1 MAKAK
6 YTTFKEL
13 VEAFKSGELTEDN
26 ALFMDNDCC
35 TMYAHDGQTL
45 LFDAGGPSEIVHELL
60 ELLGIP
66 SEKV

>member
-1 MAKAK
+1 MAKPK
-6 YTTFKEL
+6 YKTFKAL
-13 VEAFKSGELTEDN
+13 VKAFKSGELTEEN

-35 TMYAHDGQTL
+35 TMYADDGETL

-66 SEKV
+66 SENV